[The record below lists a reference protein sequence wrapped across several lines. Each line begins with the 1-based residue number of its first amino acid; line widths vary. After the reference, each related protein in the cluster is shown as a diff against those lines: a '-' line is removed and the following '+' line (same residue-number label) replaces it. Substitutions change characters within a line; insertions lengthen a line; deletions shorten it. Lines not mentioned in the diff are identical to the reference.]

1 MKSITLKTALI
12 ALLVGTSIAV
22 FSQKKSNIKTTMFT
36 VSMDCESC
44 KVKIEK
50 NMAFEKGVK
59 AMNVNLEEK
68 IVCITYNTKKNN
80 DQNLIAAFK
89 KLGYEAAVKQTGCC
103 EKAGKENC
111 AKKCTATKDCD
122 KSTLKEGDK

>member
-89 KLGYEAAVKQTGCC
+89 KLGYEAAVKQTECC
-103 EKAGKENC
+103 KKAGNENC
-111 AKKCTATKDCD
+111 AKKCTSTKDCD
-122 KSTLKEGDK
+122 KTTLKEGNK